1 MAIERYLEGV
11 ALRSSALGESD
22 RLLTL
27 LTEEDGLIRLAVPG
41 ARKPRSRLATALPL
55 AHLRLQVGGRNLP
68 RVRQLTLVRSFSGL
82 GERLEALAAA
92 QALAEL
98 CLRLV
103 PTSAPSPGWPAMLLV
118 HLGRLE
124 DVVAEASERVEAL
137 AIAVQGCVHL
147 LALGGYALPLQCCAR
162 TGAPLD
168 PPLGDWTW
176 RCSLL
181 PGEGLACG
189 AVEGAAMG
197 LNASELALLQRLL
210 RPAPPRSR
218 DGKLM
223 GPEAVWLRLLDL
235 ISLWCDEHLGSSP
248 RAFRLLRASLETMP
262 QPRPTAPGSKA
273 SRSTALQ
280 STAP

>member
-1 MAIERYLEGV
+1 MPTERVLEGV
-11 ALRSSALGESD
+11 ALRCTALGESD

-41 ARKPRSRLATALPL
+41 ARKPRSRLATAQPL

-82 GERLEALAAA
+82 GERLETLAAA

-98 CLRLV
+98 CLGMV
-103 PTSAPSPGWPAMLLV
+103 PTGASSPGWPAMLLV

-124 DVVAEASERVEAL
+124 TVVLDASERVEAL

-147 LALGGYALPLQCCAR
+147 LALGGYALPVQHCAHS
-162 TGAPLD
+162 GAPLD
-168 PPLGDWTW
+168 PPLGNWNW

-181 PGEGLACG
+181 PREGFSAG
-189 AVEGAAMG
+189 AMPGAAML

-218 DGKLM
+218 DGSLM
-223 GPEAVWLRLLDL
+223 GPEVVWLRLLDL
-235 ISLWCDEHLGSSP
+235 IALWCDEHLGRSP
-248 RAFRLLRASLETMP
+248 RAFRLLRASVEAMP
-262 QPRPTAPGSKA
+262 HPHPAVPRSKA
-273 SRSTALQ
+273 
-280 STAP
+280 P